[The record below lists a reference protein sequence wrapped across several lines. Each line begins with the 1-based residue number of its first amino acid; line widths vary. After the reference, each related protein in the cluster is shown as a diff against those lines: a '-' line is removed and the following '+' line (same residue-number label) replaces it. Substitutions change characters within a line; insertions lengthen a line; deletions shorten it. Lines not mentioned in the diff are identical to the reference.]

1 MTGALKRHPYVNASL
16 DDEKHEIVLKKYY
29 NIGIAANTDEG
40 LVVPVIHHADDKTIF
55 ELAAEIADARRQ
67 GAAGKLSPR

>member
-1 MTGALKRHPYVNASL
+1 MRSTKSSSR
-16 DDEKHEIVLKKYY
+16 KYY

-55 ELAAEIADARRQ
+55 ELATEIAALADKARH
-67 GAAGKLSPR
+67 GKLVAR